1 MTAPARVS
9 SPRPSPV
16 SRSSRPSRLVAPSAG
31 ASGVSLTALAAA
43 AALAGLAAAGPVR
56 AQEAPAADT
65 AQPAL
70 PTVRVDGNRN
80 GDKGTVVKRASS
92 GTKTDTPLIEVPQS
106 LHVITARDMEN
117 MGLTTLTEA
126 VRGTP
131 GVSVNPYGADS
142 RAPDW
147 VVLRGFDGWNSSSY
161 RDGMVQT
168 VGMTFLGVQTEI
180 YGLERLEILLGPS
193 SVLFGKGDVGGVVN
207 RVSKT
212 PTPDQVNEIELQTGS
227 FDRKQAAADIGGA
240 LTEDG
245 KLRYRLVGL
254 YLDTGTQEKYPTGQ
268 RMKRQRDYVAPSLRW
283 DFTPRT
289 SLILQAEHLRDDAS
303 DDIQYVTGPDGK
315 PTDIK
320 EGDPRYSRMVT
331 GSDAGGYQL
340 EHRFDNGWRLGHKL
354 RYVRRTMDKN
364 HILSFIDE
372 DGRTLLRQARHDV
385 ESVREATTDTTLQ
398 GTVDTGELRHGLLF
412 GADWDR
418 SKARWQRWQ
427 DMTTPLDLL
436 NPVYNVDLPRPKTPV
451 ADNEATTTQLGF
463 YAQDQI
469 QWGDHWRFTL
479 GARHDRV
486 KTDGEDRLASAQSR
500 QKDSATTFRVGANYL
515 LGNGWAPYV
524 SYAESFVPNVG
535 VDYTGKTFVP
545 SDGRQ
550 VEVGVKYLP
559 THLPYS
565 FTAAV
570 FDLKKTNVVGYDPVS
585 FEAHQIGAVRSRGLE
600 LSAKAELTR
609 QLNLTASFTALDL
622 KVVKTVNPVELDKT
636 PMLVPERTGSLWLD
650 YTVADGALSGLG
662 FGGGL
667 RYVGK
672 RWNNEANTSSEP
684 AYTLVDASV
693 RYVTGPWRFALSG
706 SNLFDKKYYASAA
719 YGSFFRGE
727 QRALLL
733 SAKYHF

>member
-1 MTAPARVS
+1 MTAPARVL
-9 SPRPSPV
+9 
-16 SRSSRPSRLVAPSAG
+16 RPSRFRSPLAG
-31 ASGVSLTALAAA
+31 ASRFSLTTLATA
-43 AALAGLAAAGPVR
+43 AALAGLAAAGPTR
-56 AQEAPAADT
+56 AQDAPAAPAAAEADT
-65 AQPAL
+65 QPAL
-70 PTVRVDGNRN
+70 PTVRVDGARS
-80 GDKGTVVKRASS
+80 GDKGTVVKRSSS

-106 LHVITARDMEN
+106 LHVVTARDMEN

-131 GVSVNPYGADS
+131 GVSVNPFGADS

-147 VVLRGFDGWNSSSY
+147 VVLRGFDGWYSSSY

-168 VGMTFLGVQTEI
+168 VGLTFLGVQTEV
-180 YGLERLEILLGPS
+180 YGLERVEILLGPS

-245 KLRYRLVGL
+245 KLRYRVVGL
-254 YLDTGTQEKYPTGQ
+254 YLDTGTQDKYPTGQ
-268 RMKRQRDYVAPSLRW
+268 RMKRQRDYLAPSLRW
-283 DFTPRT
+283 DLTPRT
-289 SLILQAEHLRDDAS
+289 SLIVQAEHLQDDAS
-303 DDIQYVTGPDGK
+303 DDVLTITGPDGK

-320 EGDPRYSRMVT
+320 EGDPRYSRIET

-340 EHRFDNGWRLGHKL
+340 EHRFDNDWRLSHKL
-354 RYVRRTMDKN
+354 RQAHRTMDKH

-372 DGRTLLRQARHDV
+372 DGRTLLRQARHDE
-385 ESVREATTDTTLQ
+385 ESVDETTVDTSLQ
-398 GTVDTGELRHGLLF
+398 GTVETGALRHGLLL
-412 GADWDR
+412 GVDYDR

-427 DMTTPLDLL
+427 DMTTPLDLQ
-436 NPVYNVDLPRPKTPV
+436 NPVYNIDLPGATTPV
-451 ADNEATTTQLGF
+451 AYNVVTTTQLGF
-463 YAQDQI
+463 YAQDQL

-486 KTDGEDRLASAQSR
+486 KTDGDDRLNAAQSR
-500 QKDSATTFRVGANYL
+500 QKDNATTVRVGANYL
-515 LGNGWAPYV
+515 LGNGWSPYA

-535 VDYTGKTFVP
+535 VDYAGKTFAP

-559 THLPYS
+559 SHLPYS

-570 FDLKKTNVVGYDPVS
+570 FNLKKTNVVGYDPVT

-622 KVVKTVNPVELDKT
+622 KVVKTINPVELDKT

-650 YTVADGALSGLG
+650 YTVNDGALAGLG
-662 FGGGL
+662 FGGGV

-672 RWNNEANTSSEP
+672 RFNDEGNTSSEP

-693 RYVTGPWRFALSG
+693 RYATGPWRFALSG